1 MPRVG
6 SVAEMTLTGMRVLAA
21 VAASGSFTAAA
32 RELGYTQS
40 AVSRQVGLMEQAA
53 GGVLFERQ
61 PRGVEPTARGRALL
75 AHISAVLD
83 RVAAAELELELG
95 GPEEPIA
102 GRVVLG
108 AFPTALAALVPRA
121 LSVLAREHRS
131 LTVRLREGGSVAQV
145 RRLRAGRIGVAVIA
159 RGGGLDYPLDDLL
172 VDTLLVGRPMLAV
185 AAGHRLAQRGWVGV
199 GELREERWIVG
210 EAGDDGPQF
219 GVWPTLTGEPVVA
232 HVVRDWPA
240 RLGLVAAAL
249 GVAMIPSLLAGA
261 LPSGVRALRVEDPR
275 PLRREVVA
283 VTRRDRPPNATAL
296 IEALHTAGSELTAL
310 LAEPG

>member
-1 MPRVG
+1 
-6 SVAEMTLTGMRVLAA
+6 MTLTGMRVLSA
-21 VAASGSFTAAA
+21 VASSGSFTAAA

-61 PRGVEPTARGRALL
+61 PRGVQPTARGAALL
-75 AHISAVLD
+75 VHVAAVLD
-83 RVAAAELELELG
+83 RVAAAELELG
-95 GPEEPIA
+95 GSEEPVS

-121 LSVLAREHRS
+121 VSRLGDEHPD
-131 LTVRLREGGSVAQV
+131 LVVRLREGGSVAQL
-145 RRLRAGRIGVAVIA
+145 RRVRAGRIDVAVIA
-159 RGGGLDYPLDDLL
+159 RGGGLDYSLDGLL

-185 AAGHRLAQRGWVGV
+185 ADGHRLAKRGWVGV
-199 GELREERWIVG
+199 GELREERWIIG
-210 EAGDDGPQF
+210 ESGDDGPQF
-219 GVWPTLTGEPVVA
+219 GVWPTLTGEPLVA
-232 HVVRDWPA
+232 HVMRDWPA
-240 RLGLVAAAL
+240 RLGLVAAGL

-283 VTRRDRPPNATAL
+283 VTRPDRAMNNAAL
-296 IEALHTAGSELTAL
+296 IDALHAAGSEVAAM
-310 LAEPG
+310 LADSA

>member
-1 MPRVG
+1 MP
-6 SVAEMTLTGMRVLAA
+6 EMTLTGMRVLAA
-21 VAASGSFTAAA
+21 VASRGSFTAAA

-53 GGVLFERQ
+53 GGDLFERQ
-61 PRGVEPTARGRALL
+61 PRGVRPTARGAALL
-75 AHISAVLD
+75 VHITAVLD
-83 RVAAAELELELG
+83 RVAVAELELDGL
-95 GPEEPIA
+95 EEPVA

-108 AFPTALAALVPRA
+108 AFPTALATLVPRT
-121 LSVLAREHRS
+121 LSRLAGEHRD
-131 LTVRLREGGSVAQV
+131 LVVRLREGGSVAQL
-145 RRLRAGRIGVAVIA
+145 RRVRAGRIDVAVIA
-159 RGGGLDYPLDDLL
+159 RGGGLDYALDDLR
-172 VDTLLVGRPMLAV
+172 VDTLLVGGPMLAV
-185 AAGHRLAQRGWVGV
+185 AEGHRLAKRGWVGV

-219 GVWPTLTGEPVVA
+219 GVWPTLAGESVVA

-240 RLGLVAAAL
+240 RLGLVAAGL

-283 VTRRDRPPNATAL
+283 VTRSDHAVNTVVL
-296 IEALHTAGSELTAL
+296 IEALHAAGSELTAL
-310 LAEPG
+310 LAESA